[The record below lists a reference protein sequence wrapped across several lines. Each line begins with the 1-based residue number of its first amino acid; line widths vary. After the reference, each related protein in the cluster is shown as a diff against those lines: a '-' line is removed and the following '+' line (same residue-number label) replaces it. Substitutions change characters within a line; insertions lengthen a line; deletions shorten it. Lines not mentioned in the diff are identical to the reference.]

1 MEKTKLHEAM
11 QTLLDKE
18 DGMSVSGMV
27 NIINTTRIYTKRN
40 FSDITTNQIY
50 ARVNKYPHL
59 FYTENGKV
67 YKK

>member
-1 MEKTKLHEAM
+1 MARTELHEAM
-11 QTLLDKE
+11 QTLLNEE
-18 DGMSVSGMV
+18 DGMSVSGIV
-27 NIINTTRIYTKRN
+27 NIINTTRIYTKRD

-59 FYTENGKV
+59 FYTENGRV